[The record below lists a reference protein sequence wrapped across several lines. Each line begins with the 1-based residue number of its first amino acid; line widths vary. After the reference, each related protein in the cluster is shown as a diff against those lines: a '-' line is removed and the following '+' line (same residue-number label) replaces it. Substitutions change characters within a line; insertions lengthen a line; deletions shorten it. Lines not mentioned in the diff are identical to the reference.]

1 MNAIPGPARMQL
13 NSTEEI
19 IADIKAGRMVILM
32 DDADRENEGDLIL
45 AAECVTPEAVNFM
58 ARYGRGLICLTL
70 TETRCRQL
78 NLPLMVTDNNDKNTT
93 NFTVSIE
100 AAQGVTTGISAADRA
115 VTVQAAVRP
124 DARPADI
131 VMPGHIF
138 PLRAQPGGV
147 LTRAGHTEAGC
158 DLARL
163 AGFEP
168 ASVIVEILNEDGTM
182 ARYPQL
188 VEFARTHDLKIGT
201 IADLIQYRVD
211 KEQSVEWV
219 AESRFESEFG
229 SFRLVAFHENDHGEV
244 HLALVMGDIRHDEP
258 TLVRVQQ
265 ASVLRDILG
274 AQAPGRWSV
283 RSVLATIAD
292 AGRGVLVLLSPD
304 DLPKTLLGEVQA
316 YKLRHLGMPAPGL
329 EPNPELR
336 MYGVGAQI
344 LSQLGVGRMRILG
357 KPRKLHG
364 LAGFGLELVDFV
376 PPEAAREALE
386 D

>member
-1 MNAIPGPARMQL
+1 MNAIDPKMHL

-19 IADIKAGRMVILM
+19 IADIKAGKMVILM

-45 AAECVTPEAVNFM
+45 AGECVTPEAINFM

-70 TETRCRQL
+70 TEARCRQL
-78 NLPLMVTDNNDKNTT
+78 NLPLMVADNNDKNTT

-100 AAQGVTTGISAADRA
+100 AASGVTTGISAADRA
-115 VTVQAAVRP
+115 VTVQAAVKP
-124 DARPADI
+124 DARPGDI

-163 AGFEP
+163 AGLEP
-168 ASVIVEILNEDGTM
+168 SAVIVEILNEDGSM

-188 VEFARTHDLKIGT
+188 VEFAQTHNLKIGT
-201 IADLIQYRVD
+201 IADLIRYRV
-211 KEQSVEWV
+211 EQEGSVEWV
-219 AESRFESEFG
+219 AESSFESEFG

-244 HLALVMGDIRHDEP
+244 HLALVMGDIRRDEP
-258 TLVRVQQ
+258 TLARVQQ

-274 AQAPGRWSV
+274 AQSPNRWSV
-283 RSVLATIAD
+283 RRALSTIAD
-292 AGRGVLVLLSPD
+292 AGRGVLVLLSPT
-304 DLPKTLLGEVQA
+304 DLPQTLLGEVQA
-316 YKLRHLGMPAPGL
+316 YKMRHLGVPLPGL
-329 EPNPELR
+329 DPNPELR

-344 LSQLGVGRMRILG
+344 LAQLGVGRMRIMG

-376 PPEAAREALE
+376 PPEAAREE
-386 D
+386 

>member
-1 MNAIPGPARMQL
+1 MNASQPKMHL

-19 IADIKAGRMVILM
+19 IADIKAGKMVILM

-45 AAECVTPEAVNFM
+45 AGECVTPEAINFM

-70 TETRCRQL
+70 TEARCRQL
-78 NLPLMVTDNNDKNTT
+78 NLPLMVADNNDKNTT

-100 AAQGVTTGISAADRA
+100 AASGVTTGISAADRA
-115 VTVQAAVRP
+115 VTVQAAVKP
-124 DARPADI
+124 DARPSDI

-163 AGFEP
+163 AGLEP
-168 ASVIVEILNEDGTM
+168 SAVIVEILNEDGTM

-188 VEFARTHDLKIGT
+188 VDFAKTHNLKIGT
-201 IADLIQYRVD
+201 IADLIRYRV
-211 KEQSVEWV
+211 EQEGSVEWV
-219 AESRFESEFG
+219 AESTFESEFG

-244 HLALVMGDIRHDEP
+244 HLALVMGDIRRSEP
-258 TLVRVQQ
+258 TLARVQQ

-274 AQAPGRWSV
+274 AQSPNRWTV
-283 RSVLATIAD
+283 RRALATIAD
-292 AGRGVLVLLSPD
+292 AGRGVLVLLSPT

-316 YKLRHLGMPAPGL
+316 YKMRHLGVPLPGL
-329 EPNPELR
+329 DPNPELR

-344 LSQLGVGRMRILG
+344 LTQLGVGRMRIMG

-376 PPEAAREALE
+376 PPEAAREE
-386 D
+386 

>member
-1 MNAIPGPARMQL
+1 
-13 NSTEEI
+13 
-19 IADIKAGRMVILM
+19 MV
-32 DDADRENEGDLIL
+32 A
-45 AAECVTPEAVNFM
+45 
-58 ARYGRGLICLTL
+58 
-70 TETRCRQL
+70 
-78 NLPLMVTDNNDKNTT
+78 DNNDKNTT

-100 AAQGVTTGISAADRA
+100 AASGVTTGISAADRA

-168 ASVIVEILNEDGTM
+168 AAVIVEILNEDGTM

-188 VEFARTHDLKIGT
+188 VDFARTHNLKIGT
-201 IADLIQYRVD
+201 IADLIRYRV
-211 KEQSVEWV
+211 EQEGSVEWV
-219 AESRFESEFG
+219 AESSFESEFG
-229 SFRLVAFHENDHGEV
+229 TFRLGAFYENDHGEV
-244 HLALVMGDIRHDEP
+244 HLALVMGDIRRDEP
-258 TLVRVQQ
+258 TLARVQQ

-274 AQAPGRWSV
+274 AQSPNRWTV
-283 RSVLATIAD
+283 RRTLATIAD
-292 AGRGVLVLLSPD
+292 AGRGVLVLLSPT
-304 DLPKTLLGEVQA
+304 DLPQTLLGEVQA
-316 YKLRHLGMPAPGL
+316 YKMRHLGVPLPGL
-329 EPNPELR
+329 DPNPELR

-344 LSQLGVGRMRILG
+344 LAQLGVGRMRIMG

-376 PPEAAREALE
+376 PPEAAREE
-386 D
+386 

>member
-1 MNAIPGPARMQL
+1 MNAGQPKMHL

-19 IADIKAGRMVILM
+19 IADIKAGKMVILM

-45 AAECVTPEAVNFM
+45 AGECVTPEAINFM

-70 TETRCRQL
+70 TEARCRQL
-78 NLPLMVTDNNDKNTT
+78 NLPLMVADNNDKNTT

-100 AAQGVTTGISAADRA
+100 AASGVTTGISAADRA

-124 DARPADI
+124 DARPGDI

-163 AGFEP
+163 AGLEP
-168 ASVIVEILNEDGTM
+168 SAVIVEILNEDGSM

-188 VEFARTHDLKIGT
+188 VEFARTHGLKIGT
-201 IADLIQYRVD
+201 VADLIRYRV
-211 KEQSVEWV
+211 EQEGSVEWV
-219 AESRFESEFG
+219 AESSFESEFG

-244 HLALVMGDIRHDEP
+244 HLALVMGDIRRDEP
-258 TLVRVQQ
+258 TLARVQQ

-274 AQAPGRWSV
+274 AQSQGRWSV
-283 RSVLATIAD
+283 RRTLATIAD
-292 AGRGVLVLLSPD
+292 HGRGVLVLLSPT
-304 DLPKTLLGEVQA
+304 DLPQTLLGEVQA
-316 YKLRHLGMPAPGL
+316 YKMRHLGVPLPGL
-329 EPNPELR
+329 DPNPELR

-344 LSQLGVGRMRILG
+344 LAQLGVGRMRIMG

-376 PPEAAREALE
+376 PPEAAREE
-386 D
+386 

>member
-1 MNAIPGPARMQL
+1 MNAIDPKMHL

-45 AAECVTPEAVNFM
+45 AGECVTPEAINFM
-58 ARYGRGLICLTL
+58 ARFGRGLICLTL
-70 TETRCRQL
+70 TEARCRQL
-78 NLPLMVTDNNDKNTT
+78 NLPLMVADNNDKNTT

-100 AAQGVTTGISAADRA
+100 AASGVTTGISAADRA

-124 DARPADI
+124 DAHPSDI

-168 ASVIVEILNEDGTM
+168 AAVIVEILNEDGTM

-188 VEFARTHDLKIGT
+188 VEFARTHNLKIGT
-201 IADLIQYRVD
+201 IADLIRYRV
-211 KEQSVEWV
+211 EQEGSVEWV
-219 AESRFESEFG
+219 AESSFESEFG
-229 SFRLVAFHENDHGEV
+229 TFRLVAFHENDHGEV
-244 HLALVMGDIRHDEP
+244 HLALVMGDIRRDQP
-258 TLVRVQQ
+258 TLARVQQ

-274 AQAPGRWSV
+274 AQSPNRWSV
-283 RSVLATIAD
+283 RRALATIAD
-292 AGRGVLVLLSPD
+292 AGRGVLVLLSPT
-304 DLPKTLLGEVQA
+304 DLPQTLLGVVQA
-316 YKLRHLGMPAPGL
+316 YKMRHLGVPLPGL
-329 EPNPELR
+329 DPNPELR

-344 LSQLGVGRMRILG
+344 LAQLGVGRMRIMG

-376 PPEAAREALE
+376 PPEAAREE
-386 D
+386 

>member
-1 MNAIPGPARMQL
+1 MNTLHL
-13 NSTEEI
+13 NTAVEI
-19 IADIKAGRMVILM
+19 IADVKAGRMVILM

-45 AAECVTPEAVNFM
+45 AAECVTPEAINFM

-70 TETRCRQL
+70 TEARCRQL
-78 NLPLMVTDNNDKNTT
+78 NLPLMVVDNNDKNTT

-100 AAQGVTTGISAADRA
+100 AASGVTTGISAADRS

-124 DARPADI
+124 EAVPGDI

-147 LTRAGHTEAGC
+147 LSRAGHTEAGC

-168 ASVIVEILNEDGTM
+168 AAVIVEILNEDGTM
-182 ARYPQL
+182 ARYPEL
-188 VEFARTHDLKIGT
+188 VEFAKAHDLKIGT
-201 IADLIQYRVD
+201 IADLIRYRV
-211 KEQSVEWV
+211 EQERSVEWV

-229 SFRLVAFHENDHGEV
+229 SFRLVAFHETNHGEV
-244 HLALVMGDIRHDEP
+244 HLALAMGDIRSDQA

-274 AQAPGRWSV
+274 AHAGQHWSV
-283 RSVLATIAD
+283 RRALAAIANS
-292 AGRGVLVLLSPD
+292 GCGVLVLLSPS
-304 DLPKTLLGEVQA
+304 DLPQTLLREVQS
-316 YKLRHLGMPAPGL
+316 YKMRHLGLSLPGL

-344 LSQLGVGRMRILG
+344 LAQLGVGRMRIMD

-364 LAGFGLELVDFV
+364 LAGFGLELVEFV
-376 PPEAAREALE
+376 PPDAALHG
-386 D
+386 

>member
-1 MNAIPGPARMQL
+1 MHL
-13 NSTEEI
+13 NSTQEI

-45 AAECVTPEAVNFM
+45 AGECVTPEAINFM
-58 ARYGRGLICLTL
+58 ARFGRGLICLTL
-70 TETRCRQL
+70 TEARCRQL
-78 NLPLMVTDNNDKNTT
+78 NLPLMVADNNDKNTT

-100 AAQGVTTGISAADRA
+100 AASGVTTGISAADRA

-124 DARPADI
+124 DARPGDI

-168 ASVIVEILNEDGTM
+168 AAVIVEILNEDGTM

-188 VEFARTHDLKIGT
+188 VEFARTHNLKIGT
-201 IADLIQYRVD
+201 IADLIRYRV
-211 KEQSVEWV
+211 EQEGSVEWV
-219 AESRFESEFG
+219 AESSFESEFG
-229 SFRLVAFHENDHGEV
+229 TFRLVAFHENDHGEV
-244 HLALVMGDIRHDEP
+244 HLALVMGDIRRDEP
-258 TLVRVQQ
+258 TLARVQQ

-274 AQAPGRWSV
+274 AQSPNRWTV
-283 RSVLATIAD
+283 RRTLATIAD
-292 AGRGVLVLLSPD
+292 AGRGVLVLLSPT
-304 DLPKTLLGEVQA
+304 DLPQTLLGEVQA
-316 YKLRHLGMPAPGL
+316 YKMRHLGVPLPGL
-329 EPNPELR
+329 DPNPELR

-344 LSQLGVGRMRILG
+344 LAQLGVGRMRIMG

-376 PPEAAREALE
+376 PPEAAREE
-386 D
+386 

>member
-1 MNAIPGPARMQL
+1 MSAIDPLMHL
-13 NSTEEI
+13 NTTEEI

-45 AAECVTPEAVNFM
+45 ASECVTPEAINFM

-70 TETRCRQL
+70 TEARCRQL
-78 NLPLMVTDNNDKNTT
+78 NLPLMVADNNDKNTT

-100 AAQGVTTGISAADRA
+100 AARGVTTGISAADRA
-115 VTVQAAVRP
+115 VTVQAAVKP
-124 DARPADI
+124 DARPSDI

-147 LTRAGHTEAGC
+147 LARAGHTEAGC

-163 AGFEP
+163 AGLEP
-168 ASVIVEILNEDGTM
+168 SAVIVEILNEDGTM

-188 VEFARTHDLKIGT
+188 VDFAKTHSLKIGT
-201 IADLIQYRVD
+201 IADLIRYRV
-211 KEQSVEWV
+211 EQEGSVEWV
-219 AESRFESEFG
+219 TESTFESEFG

-244 HLALVMGDIRHDEP
+244 HLALVMGDIRRDEP
-258 TLVRVQQ
+258 TLARVQQ

-274 AQAPGRWSV
+274 AQSPNRWSV
-283 RSVLATIAD
+283 RRALATIAD
-292 AGRGVLVLLSPD
+292 AGRGVLVLLSPT

-316 YKLRHLGMPAPGL
+316 YKMRHLGVPLPGL
-329 EPNPELR
+329 DPNPELR

-344 LSQLGVGRMRILG
+344 LAQLGVGRMRIMG

-376 PPEAAREALE
+376 PPEAAREE
-386 D
+386 

>member
-1 MNAIPGPARMQL
+1 MHL
-13 NSTEEI
+13 NTTEEI

-45 AAECVTPEAVNFM
+45 AGECVTPEAINFM

-70 TETRCRQL
+70 TEARCRQL
-78 NLPLMVTDNNDKNTT
+78 NLPLMVADNNDKNTT

-100 AAQGVTTGISAADRA
+100 AARGVTTGISAADRA
-115 VTVQAAVRP
+115 ATVQAAVKP
-124 DARPADI
+124 DACPSDI

-163 AGFEP
+163 AGLEP
-168 ASVIVEILNEDGTM
+168 SAVIVEILNEDGTM

-188 VEFARTHDLKIGT
+188 VDFAKTHNLKIGT
-201 IADLIQYRVD
+201 IADLIRYRV
-211 KEQSVEWV
+211 EQEGSVEWV
-219 AESRFESEFG
+219 TESTFESEFG

-244 HLALVMGDIRHDEP
+244 HLALVMGDIRRDEP
-258 TLVRVQQ
+258 TLARVQQ

-274 AQAPGRWSV
+274 ARSPNRWTV
-283 RSVLATIAD
+283 RRALATIAD
-292 AGRGVLVLLSPD
+292 AGRGVLVLLSPT

-316 YKLRHLGMPAPGL
+316 YKMRHLGVPLPGL
-329 EPNPELR
+329 DPNPELR

-344 LSQLGVGRMRILG
+344 LAQLGVGRMRIMG

-376 PPEAAREALE
+376 PPEAAREE
-386 D
+386 

>member
-1 MNAIPGPARMQL
+1 MQL
-13 NSTEEI
+13 NSTQEI

-45 AAECVTPEAVNFM
+45 AGECVTPEAINFM

-70 TETRCRQL
+70 TEARCRQL
-78 NLPLMVTDNNDKNTT
+78 NLPLMVADNNDKNTT

-100 AAQGVTTGISAADRA
+100 AASGVTTGISAADRA

-168 ASVIVEILNEDGTM
+168 AAVIVEILNEDGSM

-188 VEFARTHDLKIGT
+188 VEFARTHNLKIGT
-201 IADLIQYRVD
+201 IADLIRYRV
-211 KEQSVEWV
+211 EQEGSVEWV
-219 AESRFESEFG
+219 AESSFESEFG
-229 SFRLVAFHENDHGEV
+229 TFRLVAFHENDHGEV
-244 HLALVMGDIRHDEP
+244 HLALVMGDIRRDEP
-258 TLVRVQQ
+258 TLARVQQ

-274 AQAPGRWSV
+274 AQSPNRWTV
-283 RSVLATIAD
+283 RRALATIAD
-292 AGRGVLVLLSPD
+292 AGRGVLVLLSPT
-304 DLPKTLLGEVQA
+304 DLPQTLLGEVQA
-316 YKLRHLGMPAPGL
+316 YKMRHLGVPLPGL
-329 EPNPELR
+329 DPNPELR

-344 LSQLGVGRMRILG
+344 LAQLGVGRMRIMG

-376 PPEAAREALE
+376 PPEAAREE
-386 D
+386 

>member
-1 MNAIPGPARMQL
+1 MNAIEPKMHL
-13 NSTEEI
+13 NTTEEI

-45 AAECVTPEAVNFM
+45 AGECVTPEAINFM

-70 TETRCRQL
+70 TEARCRQL
-78 NLPLMVTDNNDKNTT
+78 NLPLMVADNNDKNTT

-100 AAQGVTTGISAADRA
+100 AASGVTTGISAADRA
-115 VTVQAAVRP
+115 ITVQAAVKS
-124 DARPADI
+124 DARPSDI

-163 AGFEP
+163 AGLEP
-168 ASVIVEILNEDGTM
+168 SAVIVEILNEDGTM

-188 VEFARTHDLKIGT
+188 VEFALTHNIKIGT
-201 IADLIQYRVD
+201 IADLIRYRV
-211 KEQSVEWV
+211 EQEGSVEWV
-219 AESRFESEFG
+219 SESSFESEFG

-244 HLALVMGDIRHDEP
+244 HLALVMGDIRRDEP
-258 TLVRVQQ
+258 TLARVQQ

-274 AQAPGRWSV
+274 AQSPNRWSV
-283 RSVLATIAD
+283 RRTLATIAD
-292 AGRGVLVLLSPD
+292 HGRGVLVLLSPT

-316 YKLRHLGMPAPGL
+316 YKMRHLGVPLPGL
-329 EPNPELR
+329 DPNPELR
-336 MYGVGAQI
+336 RYGVGAQI
-344 LSQLGVGRMRILG
+344 LAQLGVGRMRIMG

-376 PPEAAREALE
+376 PPEAAREE
-386 D
+386 

>member
-1 MNAIPGPARMQL
+1 MNAIDPKMHL

-45 AAECVTPEAVNFM
+45 AGECVTPEAINFM
-58 ARYGRGLICLTL
+58 ARFGRGLICLTL
-70 TETRCRQL
+70 TEARCRQL
-78 NLPLMVTDNNDKNTT
+78 NLPLMVADNNDKNTT

-100 AAQGVTTGISAADRA
+100 AASGVTTGISAADRA
-115 VTVQAAVRP
+115 VTVQAAVKP
-124 DARPADI
+124 DARPGDI

-163 AGFEP
+163 AGLEP
-168 ASVIVEILNEDGTM
+168 SAVIVEILNEDGTM

-188 VEFARTHDLKIGT
+188 VEFAKTHSLKIGT
-201 IADLIQYRVD
+201 IADLIRYRV
-211 KEQSVEWV
+211 EQEGSVEWV
-219 AESRFESEFG
+219 AESTFESEFG

-244 HLALVMGDIRHDEP
+244 HLALVMGDIRRDQP
-258 TLVRVQQ
+258 TLARVQQ

-274 AQAPGRWSV
+274 AQSPNRWTV
-283 RSVLATIAD
+283 RRTLATIAD
-292 AGRGVLVLLSPD
+292 AGRGVLVLLSPT

-316 YKLRHLGMPAPGL
+316 YKMRHLGVPLPGL
-329 EPNPELR
+329 DPNPELR

-344 LSQLGVGRMRILG
+344 LAQLGVGRMRIMG

-376 PPEAAREALE
+376 PPEAAREE
-386 D
+386 

>member
-1 MNAIPGPARMQL
+1 MNAIDPNMRL
-13 NSTEEI
+13 NTTEEI

-45 AAECVTPEAVNFM
+45 AGECVTPEAINFM

-70 TETRCRQL
+70 TEARCRQL
-78 NLPLMVTDNNDKNTT
+78 NLPLMVADNNDKNTT

-100 AAQGVTTGISAADRA
+100 AASGVTTGISAADRA

-124 DARPADI
+124 DARPGDI

-168 ASVIVEILNEDGTM
+168 SAVIVEILNEDGSM

-188 VEFARTHDLKIGT
+188 VEFANTHNLKIGT
-201 IADLIQYRVD
+201 IADLIRYRV
-211 KEQSVEWV
+211 EQEGSVEWV
-219 AESRFESEFG
+219 AESSFESEFG

-244 HLALVMGDIRHDEP
+244 HLALVMGDIRRDEP
-258 TLVRVQQ
+258 TLARVQQ

-274 AQAPGRWSV
+274 AQSPNRWTV
-283 RSVLATIAD
+283 RRTLATIAD
-292 AGRGVLVLLSPD
+292 EGRGVLVLLSPT
-304 DLPKTLLGEVQA
+304 DLPQTLLGEVQA
-316 YKLRHLGMPAPGL
+316 YKMRHLGVPLPGL
-329 EPNPELR
+329 DPNPELR

-344 LSQLGVGRMRILG
+344 LAQLGVGRMRIMG

-376 PPEAAREALE
+376 PPEAAREE
-386 D
+386 

>member
-1 MNAIPGPARMQL
+1 MNAIDPKMHL

-45 AAECVTPEAVNFM
+45 AGECVTPEAINFM

-70 TETRCRQL
+70 TEARCRQL
-78 NLPLMVTDNNDKNTT
+78 NLPLMVADNNDKNTT

-100 AAQGVTTGISAADRA
+100 AASGVTTGISAADRA
-115 VTVQAAVRP
+115 VTVQAAVKP
-124 DARPADI
+124 GARPSDI

-163 AGFEP
+163 AGLEP
-168 ASVIVEILNEDGTM
+168 SAVIVEILNEDGSM

-188 VEFARTHDLKIGT
+188 VDFAKTHNLKIGT
-201 IADLIQYRVD
+201 IADLIRYRV
-211 KEQSVEWV
+211 EQEGSVEWV
-219 AESRFESEFG
+219 AESTFESEFG

-244 HLALVMGDIRHDEP
+244 HLALVMGDIRRDEP
-258 TLVRVQQ
+258 TLARVQQ

-274 AQAPGRWSV
+274 AQSQGRWSV
-283 RSVLATIAD
+283 RRALATIAD
-292 AGRGVLVLLSPD
+292 AGRGVLVLLSPT

-316 YKLRHLGMPAPGL
+316 YKMRHLGVPLPGL
-329 EPNPELR
+329 DPNPELR

-344 LSQLGVGRMRILG
+344 LAQLGVGRMRIMG

-376 PPEAAREALE
+376 PPEAAREE
-386 D
+386 

>member
-1 MNAIPGPARMQL
+1 MNTLHL
-13 NSTEEI
+13 NTTEEI
-19 IADIKAGRMVILM
+19 IADIKAGKMVILM

-45 AAECVTPEAVNFM
+45 AGESVTPDAINFM

-70 TETRCRQL
+70 TEARCRQL
-78 NLPLMVTDNNDKNTT
+78 NLPLMVADNNDKNTT

-100 AAQGVTTGISAADRA
+100 AASGVTTGISAADRA
-115 VTVQAAVRP
+115 VTVQAAVKP
-124 DARPADI
+124 DARPSDI

-168 ASVIVEILNEDGTM
+168 SAVIVEILNEDGSM

-188 VEFARTHDLKIGT
+188 VEFARTHGLKIGT
-201 IADLIQYRVD
+201 IADLIRYRV
-211 KEQSVEWV
+211 EQEGSVEWV
-219 AESRFESEFG
+219 AESTFESEFG

-244 HLALVMGDIRHDEP
+244 HLALVMGDIRRDEP
-258 TLVRVQQ
+258 TLARVQQ

-274 AQAPGRWSV
+274 AQSPNRWSV
-283 RSVLATIAD
+283 RRALATIAD
-292 AGRGVLVLLSPD
+292 HGRGVLVLLSPT
-304 DLPKTLLGEVQA
+304 DLPQTLLGEVQA
-316 YKLRHLGMPAPGL
+316 YKMRHLGVPLPGL
-329 EPNPELR
+329 DPNPELR

-344 LSQLGVGRMRILG
+344 LAQLGVGRMRIMG

-376 PPEAAREALE
+376 PPEAAREE
-386 D
+386 

>member
-1 MNAIPGPARMQL
+1 MNALEL
-13 NSTEEI
+13 NSIEEI
-19 IADIKAGRMVILM
+19 IADIRAGRMVILM

-45 AAECVTPEAVNFM
+45 AGECVTPEAINFM

-70 TETRCRQL
+70 TEGRCRQL
-78 NLPLMVTDNNDKNTT
+78 NLPLMVADNNDKNTT

-115 VTVQAAVRP
+115 VTVQAAVRA
-124 DARPADI
+124 DARPGDI

-168 ASVIVEILNEDGTM
+168 AAVIVEILNEDGTM

-188 VEFARTHDLKIGT
+188 LEFARTHGLKIGT
-201 IADLIQYRVD
+201 IADLIRYRV
-211 KEQSVEWV
+211 EQERSVEWV
-219 AESRFESEFG
+219 AESSFESEFG

-244 HLALVMGDIRHDEP
+244 HLALVMGDIRRDEP

-274 AQAPGRWSV
+274 AQAPGRWTV
-283 RSVLATIAD
+283 RRALATIAD
-292 AGRGVLVLLSPD
+292 HGRGVLVLLSPS

-316 YKLRHLGMPAPGL
+316 YKMRHLGVPLPGL

-344 LSQLGVGRMRILG
+344 LAQLGVGRMRIMG

-364 LAGFGLELVDFV
+364 LAGFGLELVDFL
-376 PPEAAREALE
+376 PPEAARE

>member
-1 MNAIPGPARMQL
+1 MNAGQPTMHL
-13 NSTEEI
+13 NSTQEI

-45 AAECVTPEAVNFM
+45 AGECVTPEAINFM
-58 ARYGRGLICLTL
+58 ARFGRGLICLTL
-70 TETRCRQL
+70 TEARCRQL
-78 NLPLMVTDNNDKNTT
+78 NLPLMVADNNDKNTT

-100 AAQGVTTGISAADRA
+100 AASGVTTGISAADRA

-124 DARPADI
+124 DARPGDI

-168 ASVIVEILNEDGTM
+168 AAVIVEILNEDGTM

-188 VEFARTHDLKIGT
+188 VDFARTHNLKIGT
-201 IADLIQYRVD
+201 IADLIRYRV
-211 KEQSVEWV
+211 EQEGSVEWV
-219 AESRFESEFG
+219 AESSFESEFG
-229 SFRLVAFHENDHGEV
+229 TFRLVAFHENDHGEV
-244 HLALVMGDIRHDEP
+244 HLALVMGDIRRDEP
-258 TLVRVQQ
+258 TLARVQQ

-274 AQAPGRWSV
+274 AQSPNRWTV
-283 RSVLATIAD
+283 RRTLATIAD
-292 AGRGVLVLLSPD
+292 AGRGVLVLLSPT
-304 DLPKTLLGEVQA
+304 DLPQTLLGEVQA
-316 YKLRHLGMPAPGL
+316 YKMRHLGVPLPGL
-329 EPNPELR
+329 DPNPELR

-344 LSQLGVGRMRILG
+344 LAQLGVGRMRIMG

-376 PPEAAREALE
+376 PPEAAREE
-386 D
+386 

>member
-1 MNAIPGPARMQL
+1 MNAGQPTMHL
-13 NSTEEI
+13 NSTQEI
-19 IADIKAGRMVILM
+19 IADIKAGRMGILM

-45 AAECVTPEAVNFM
+45 AGECVTPEAINFM

-70 TETRCRQL
+70 TEARCRQL
-78 NLPLMVTDNNDKNTT
+78 NLPLMVADNNDKNTT

-100 AAQGVTTGISAADRA
+100 AASGVTTGISAADRA

-168 ASVIVEILNEDGTM
+168 AAVIVEILNEDGSM

-188 VEFARTHDLKIGT
+188 VEFARTHNLKIGT
-201 IADLIQYRVD
+201 IADLIRYRV
-211 KEQSVEWV
+211 EQEGSVEWV
-219 AESRFESEFG
+219 AESSFESEFG
-229 SFRLVAFHENDHGEV
+229 TFRLVAFHENDHGEV
-244 HLALVMGDIRHDEP
+244 HLALVMGDIRRDEP
-258 TLVRVQQ
+258 TLARVQQ

-274 AQAPGRWSV
+274 AQSPNRWTV
-283 RSVLATIAD
+283 RRALATIAD
-292 AGRGVLVLLSPD
+292 AGRGVLVLLSPT
-304 DLPKTLLGEVQA
+304 DLPQTLLGEVQA
-316 YKLRHLGMPAPGL
+316 YKMRHLGVPLPGL
-329 EPNPELR
+329 DPNPELR

-344 LSQLGVGRMRILG
+344 LAQLGVGRMRIMG

-376 PPEAAREALE
+376 PPEAAREE
-386 D
+386 

>member
-1 MNAIPGPARMQL
+1 MNALEL
-13 NSTEEI
+13 NSIEEI
-19 IADIKAGRMVILM
+19 IADIRAGRMVILM

-45 AAECVTPEAVNFM
+45 AGECVTPEAINFM

-70 TETRCRQL
+70 TEGRCRQL
-78 NLPLMVTDNNDKNTT
+78 NLPLMVADNND
-93 NFTVSIE
+93 
-100 AAQGVTTGISAADRA
+100 ISAADRA
-115 VTVQAAVRP
+115 VTVQAEVRA
-124 DARPADI
+124 DARPGDI

-168 ASVIVEILNEDGTM
+168 AAVIVEILNEDGTM

-188 VEFARTHDLKIGT
+188 LEFARTHGLKIGT
-201 IADLIQYRVD
+201 IADLIRDRV
-211 KEQSVEWV
+211 EQERSVEWV
-219 AESRFESEFG
+219 AESSFESEFG

-244 HLALVMGDIRHDEP
+244 HLALVMGDIRRDEP

-274 AQAPGRWSV
+274 AQAPGRWTV
-283 RSVLATIAD
+283 RRALATIAD
-292 AGRGVLVLLSPD
+292 HGRGVLVLLSPS

-316 YKLRHLGMPAPGL
+316 YKMRHLGVPLPGL

-344 LSQLGVGRMRILG
+344 LAQLGVGRMRIMG

-364 LAGFGLELVDFV
+364 LAGFGLELVDFL
-376 PPEAAREALE
+376 PPEAARE

>member
-1 MNAIPGPARMQL
+1 MNAIEPKMHL
-13 NSTEEI
+13 NTTEEI

-45 AAECVTPEAVNFM
+45 AGECVTPEAINFM

-70 TETRCRQL
+70 TEARCRQL
-78 NLPLMVTDNNDKNTT
+78 NLPLMVADNNDKNTT

-100 AAQGVTTGISAADRA
+100 AASGVTTGISAADRA
-115 VTVQAAVRP
+115 ITVQAAVKS
-124 DARPADI
+124 DARPSDI

-163 AGFEP
+163 AGLEP
-168 ASVIVEILNEDGTM
+168 SAVIVEILNEDGTM

-188 VEFARTHDLKIGT
+188 VEFARTHNIKIGT
-201 IADLIQYRVD
+201 IADLIRYRV
-211 KEQSVEWV
+211 EQEGSVEWV
-219 AESRFESEFG
+219 SESSFESEFG

-244 HLALVMGDIRHDEP
+244 HLALVMGDIRRDEP
-258 TLVRVQQ
+258 TLARVQQ

-274 AQAPGRWSV
+274 AQSPNRWSV
-283 RSVLATIAD
+283 RRTLATIAD
-292 AGRGVLVLLSPD
+292 HGRGVLVLLSPT

-316 YKLRHLGMPAPGL
+316 YKMRHLGVPLPGL
-329 EPNPELR
+329 DPNPELR

-344 LSQLGVGRMRILG
+344 LAQLGVGRMRIMG

-376 PPEAAREALE
+376 PPEAAREE
-386 D
+386 

>member
-1 MNAIPGPARMQL
+1 MNAGQPTMHL
-13 NSTEEI
+13 NSTQEI

-45 AAECVTPEAVNFM
+45 AGECVTPEAINFM
-58 ARYGRGLICLTL
+58 ARFGRGLICLTL
-70 TETRCRQL
+70 TEARCRQL
-78 NLPLMVTDNNDKNTT
+78 NLPLMVADNNDKNTT

-100 AAQGVTTGISAADRA
+100 AASGVTTGISAADRA

-124 DARPADI
+124 DARPGDI

-168 ASVIVEILNEDGTM
+168 AAVIVEILNEDGTM

-188 VEFARTHDLKIGT
+188 VEFARTHNLKIGT
-201 IADLIQYRVD
+201 IADLIRYRV
-211 KEQSVEWV
+211 EQEGSVEWV
-219 AESRFESEFG
+219 AESSFESEFG
-229 SFRLVAFHENDHGEV
+229 TFRLVAFHENDHGEV
-244 HLALVMGDIRHDEP
+244 HLALVMGDIRRDEP
-258 TLVRVQQ
+258 TLARVQQ

-274 AQAPGRWSV
+274 AQSPNRWTV
-283 RSVLATIAD
+283 RRTLATIAD
-292 AGRGVLVLLSPD
+292 AGRGVLVLLSPT
-304 DLPKTLLGEVQA
+304 DLPQTLLGEVQA
-316 YKLRHLGMPAPGL
+316 YKMRHLGVPLPGL
-329 EPNPELR
+329 DPNPELR

-344 LSQLGVGRMRILG
+344 LAQLGVGRMRIMG

-376 PPEAAREALE
+376 PPEAAREE
-386 D
+386 

>member
-1 MNAIPGPARMQL
+1 MNAGQPTMQL
-13 NSTEEI
+13 NSTQEI

-45 AAECVTPEAVNFM
+45 AGECVTPEAINFM
-58 ARYGRGLICLTL
+58 ARFGRGLICLTL
-70 TETRCRQL
+70 TEARCRQL
-78 NLPLMVTDNNDKNTT
+78 NLPLMVADNNDKNTT

-100 AAQGVTTGISAADRA
+100 AASGVTTGISAADRA

-124 DARPADI
+124 DARPGDI

-168 ASVIVEILNEDGTM
+168 AAVIVEILNEDGSM

-188 VEFARTHDLKIGT
+188 VEFARTHNLKIGT
-201 IADLIQYRVD
+201 IADLIRYRV
-211 KEQSVEWV
+211 EQEGSVEWV
-219 AESRFESEFG
+219 AESSFESEFG
-229 SFRLVAFHENDHGEV
+229 TFRLVAFHENDHGEV
-244 HLALVMGDIRHDEP
+244 HLALVMGDIRRDEP
-258 TLVRVQQ
+258 TLARVQQ

-274 AQAPGRWSV
+274 AQSPNRWTV
-283 RSVLATIAD
+283 RRALATIAD
-292 AGRGVLVLLSPD
+292 AGRGVLVLLSPT
-304 DLPKTLLGEVQA
+304 DLPQTLLGEVQA
-316 YKLRHLGMPAPGL
+316 YKMRHLGVPLPGL
-329 EPNPELR
+329 DPNPELR

-344 LSQLGVGRMRILG
+344 LAQLGVGRMRIMG

-376 PPEAAREALE
+376 PPEAAREE
-386 D
+386 

>member
-1 MNAIPGPARMQL
+1 MNAIDPKMHL

-19 IADIKAGRMVILM
+19 IADIRAGRMVILM

-45 AAECVTPEAVNFM
+45 AGECVTPEAINFM

-70 TETRCRQL
+70 TEARCRQL
-78 NLPLMVTDNNDKNTT
+78 NLPLMVADNNDKNTT

-124 DARPADI
+124 DARPGDI

-163 AGFEP
+163 AGLEP
-168 ASVIVEILNEDGTM
+168 SAVIVEILNEDGSM

-188 VEFARTHDLKIGT
+188 VEFARTHGLKIGT
-201 IADLIQYRVD
+201 IADLIRYRV
-211 KEQSVEWV
+211 EQEGSVEWV
-219 AESRFESEFG
+219 AESTFESEFG

-244 HLALVMGDIRHDEP
+244 HLALVMGDIRRDEP
-258 TLVRVQQ
+258 TLARVQQ

-274 AQAPGRWSV
+274 AQSPNRWSV
-283 RSVLATIAD
+283 RRALATIAD
-292 AGRGVLVLLSPD
+292 QGRGVLVLLSPT
-304 DLPKTLLGEVQA
+304 DLPQTLLGEVQA
-316 YKLRHLGMPAPGL
+316 YKMRHLGVPLPGL
-329 EPNPELR
+329 DPNPELR

-344 LSQLGVGRMRILG
+344 LAQLGVGRMRIMG

-376 PPEAAREALE
+376 PPEAAREE
-386 D
+386 

>member
-1 MNAIPGPARMQL
+1 MNAIDPKMHL

-19 IADIKAGRMVILM
+19 IADIKAGRMIILM

-45 AAECVTPEAVNFM
+45 AGECVTPEAINFM

-70 TETRCRQL
+70 TEARCRQL
-78 NLPLMVTDNNDKNTT
+78 NLPLMVADNNDKNTT

-100 AAQGVTTGISAADRA
+100 AASGVTTGISAADRA

-124 DARPADI
+124 DARPSDI

-163 AGFEP
+163 AGLEP
-168 ASVIVEILNEDGTM
+168 SAVIVEILNEDGTM

-188 VEFARTHDLKIGT
+188 VEFARTHDIKIGT
-201 IADLIQYRVD
+201 IADLIRYRV
-211 KEQSVEWV
+211 EQEGSVEWV
-219 AESRFESEFG
+219 AESTFESEFG

-244 HLALVMGDIRHDEP
+244 HLALVMGDIRRDQP
-258 TLVRVQQ
+258 TLARVQQ

-274 AQAPGRWSV
+274 AQAPNRWTV
-283 RSVLATIAD
+283 RRTLATIAD
-292 AGRGVLVLLSPD
+292 AGRGVLVLLSPT

-316 YKLRHLGMPAPGL
+316 YKMRHLGVPLPGL
-329 EPNPELR
+329 DPNPELR

-344 LSQLGVGRMRILG
+344 LAQLGVGRMRIMG

-376 PPEAAREALE
+376 PPEAAREE
-386 D
+386 